1 MQKNQ
6 LKLIKNLKIKL
17 QKLNLKPMTDLE
29 MIKKLREETSV
40 SVADCK
46 KALEESGGDY
56 DKALDWLKK
65 RGAEI
70 AEKKAERETAQGVVE
85 SYVHGGGKV
94 GVLVTLLCETDF
106 VARTDEFK
114 TLAHEIA
121 LQISAMA
128 PIDVDT
134 LLKQEYIRDPK
145 LKIEDLIKQT
155 IGKIGENIKVKE
167 FSRLE
172 I

>member
-1 MQKNQ
+1 M
-6 LKLIKNLKIKL
+6 
-17 QKLNLKPMTDLE
+17 DLDL
-29 MIKKLREETSV
+29 IKKLREETSV
-40 SVADCK
+40 SIADCK

-56 DKALDWLKK
+56 KKALAWLAK

-70 AEKKAERETAQGVVE
+70 AEKKAERETSQGIVE
-85 SYVHGGGKV
+85 AYVHGGGKV
-94 GVLVTLLCETDF
+94 GVLVTILCETDF

-114 TLAHEIA
+114 ALAHEIA
-121 LQISAMA
+121 LQISAME
-128 PIDVDT
+128 PKDVPA

-145 LKIEDLIKQT
+145 LTIEDLIKQT
-155 IGKIGENIKVKE
+155 IGKIGENIQVRE

>member
-1 MQKNQ
+1 
-6 LKLIKNLKIKL
+6 
-17 QKLNLKPMTDLE
+17 MTDLE
-29 MIKKLREETSV
+29 LIKKLREETSV
-40 SVADCK
+40 SIADCK
-46 KALEESGGDY
+46 KALEESDGDY
-56 DKALDWLKK
+56 EKAREWLKK

-114 TLAHEIA
+114 NLAHEIA
-121 LQISAMA
+121 LQISAMD
-128 PIDVDT
+128 PKDVPT

-145 LKIEDLIKQT
+145 ATIEDMIKTT
-155 IGKIGENIKVKE
+155 IGKTGENIQIKE

-172 I
+172 V